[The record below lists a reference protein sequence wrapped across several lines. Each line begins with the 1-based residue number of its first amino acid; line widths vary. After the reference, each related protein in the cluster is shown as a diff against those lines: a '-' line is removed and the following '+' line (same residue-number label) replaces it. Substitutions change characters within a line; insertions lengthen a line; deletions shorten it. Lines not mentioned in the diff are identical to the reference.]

1 MAKEKVDVVPYNT
14 VEQYR
19 EYMSGS
25 PDDDKTQRH
34 NPPPKDGM
42 TLAELGQKSDGEI
55 LAIINEMGQCENKSD
70 IRIMYSHG
78 YSYSWNALTVV
89 AEFKGFVVNTTP
101 GQRKVQYSIQD
112 NSAKIKTVIT
122 PTDRIEFYRG
132 LRAYPFEKKLY
143 LSKEASSMLKSI
155 FIRESS
161 GKPYENSIKSRI
173 LSAITEK
180 AIAET
185 YRKKKEGTLKIIAK
199 EEEI

>member
-1 MAKEKVDVVPYNT
+1 MEKEKTDVVPYTT

-34 NPPPKDGM
+34 NPPPKDGI
-42 TLAELGQKSDGEI
+42 TLAELGRKRDNEI
-55 LAIINEMGQCENKSD
+55 LSIINEMGQCENKSD
-70 IRIMYSHG
+70 IRVMYCHG
-78 YSYSWNALTVV
+78 YSFSWNDLTVI
-89 AEFKGFVVNTTP
+89 ADFKGFINDTP
-101 GQRKVQYSIQD
+101 GQRKAHYSMPD
-112 NSAKIKTVIT
+112 NSAGEKKVNTS
-122 PTDRIEFYRG
+122 TDRIEFYRG
-132 LRAYPFEKKLY
+132 LEAYPIEKKLY

>member
-1 MAKEKVDVVPYNT
+1 MQKKEIDVVPYKT
-14 VEQYR
+14 VEQYK

-34 NPPPKDGM
+34 NPPPDDGM
-42 TLAELGQKSDGEI
+42 TLAELGQKRDDEI
-55 LAIINEMGQCENKSD
+55 LQILNEMGQCENKSD
-70 IRIMYSHG
+70 IRVMYCHG
-78 YSYSWNALTVV
+78 YSFSWNDLTVI
-89 AEFKGFVVNTTP
+89 ADFKGFINDTP
-101 GQRKVQYSIQD
+101 RQRKAHYSMPT
-112 NSAKIKTVIT
+112 NSAGENRINT

-132 LRAYPFEKKLY
+132 IEAYPIEKKLY

-185 YRKKKEGTLKIIAK
+185 YQKKKAGTLKIIAK

>member
-1 MAKEKVDVVPYNT
+1 
-14 VEQYR
+14 
-19 EYMSGS
+19 MSGS

-34 NPPPKDGM
+34 NPPPDDGM
-42 TLAELGQKSDGEI
+42 TLAELGHKRDDEI
-55 LAIINEMGQCENKSD
+55 LRILNEMGQCENKSD
-70 IRIMYSHG
+70 IRVMYCHG
-78 YSYSWNALTVV
+78 YSFSWNDLTVI
-89 AEFKGFVVNTTP
+89 ADFKGFINDTP
-101 GQRKVQYSIQD
+101 GQRKVQYSMPD
-112 NSAKIKTVIT
+112 SSAGEKKVNTS
-122 PTDRIEFYRG
+122 TDRIEFYRG
-132 LRAYPFEKKLY
+132 LEAYPIEKKLY

>member
-19 EYMSGS
+19 EYMSGF

-42 TLAELGQKSDGEI
+42 TLAELGQKSDVEI

-70 IRIMYSHG
+70 IRVMYCHG
-78 YSYSWNALTVV
+78 YSFSWNAMTVV
-89 AEFKGFVVNTTP
+89 AEFKGFVNDMP
-101 GQRKVQYSIQD
+101 GQRKVHYSIPNNLAEEKRTD
-112 NSAKIKTVIT
+112 T
-122 PTDRIEFYRG
+122 PTERIEFYRG
-132 LRAYPFEKKLY
+132 LEAYPFEKKLY
-143 LSKEASSMLKSI
+143 LSKEASAMLKSI
-155 FIRESS
+155 FIKESS

>member
-1 MAKEKVDVVPYNT
+1 MQKKEVDVVPYKT

-34 NPPPKDGM
+34 NPPPDDGM
-42 TLAELGQKSDGEI
+42 TLAELGQKRDDEI
-55 LAIINEMGQCENKSD
+55 LRILNEMGQCENKSD
-70 IRIMYSHG
+70 IRVMYCHG
-78 YSYSWNALTVV
+78 YSFGWNDLTVI
-89 AEFKGFVVNTTP
+89 ADFKGFINDTP
-101 GQRKVQYSIQD
+101 RQRKSKYLMPNNLAGENRI
-112 NSAKIKTVIT
+112 NI

-132 LRAYPFEKKLY
+132 VEAYPIEKKLY

-185 YRKKKEGTLKIIAK
+185 YQKKKAGTLKIIAK

>member
-34 NPPPKDGM
+34 NPPPVDGM

-70 IRIMYSHG
+70 IRVMYCHG
-78 YSYSWNALTVV
+78 YSFSWNSLTVV
-89 AEFKGFVVNTTP
+89 AEFKGYINEMS
-101 GQRKVQYSIQD
+101 GQRKAHYSMPD
-112 NSAKIKTVIT
+112 SSAGKKKVNTS
-122 PTDRIEFYRG
+122 TDRIEFYRG
-132 LRAYPFEKKLY
+132 LEAYPIEKKLY

-185 YRKKKEGTLKIIAK
+185 YQKKKAGTLKIIAK

>member
-1 MAKEKVDVVPYNT
+1 MEKAKNDVVPCTT

-19 EYMSGS
+19 KYMSGS
-25 PDDDKTQRH
+25 PDDDRTQRH
-34 NPPPKDGM
+34 NPPPRDGM
-42 TLAELGQKSDGEI
+42 TLAELGKKCDTEI

-70 IRIMYSHG
+70 IRVMYCHG
-78 YSYSWNALTVV
+78 YSFSWNSLTVV
-89 AEFKGFVVNTTP
+89 AEFKGYINDTC
-101 GQRKVQYSIQD
+101 GQRKAHYSMPD
-112 NSAKIKTVIT
+112 NSAGEEKVNTST
-122 PTDRIEFYRG
+122 GRIEFYRG
-132 LRAYPFEKKLY
+132 LEAYPIEKKLY

-161 GKPYENSIKSRI
+161 GRPYENSIKSRI

>member
-1 MAKEKVDVVPYNT
+1 MEKAKNDVVPYTT

-34 NPPPKDGM
+34 NPPPKDGV
-42 TLAELGQKSDGEI
+42 TLSALGKKCDAEI

-70 IRIMYSHG
+70 IRVMYCHG
-78 YSYSWNALTVV
+78 YSFSWNDLTII
-89 AEFKGFVVNTTP
+89 ADFKGFINDTP
-101 GQRKVQYSIQD
+101 GQRKVHYSMPD
-112 NSAKIKTVIT
+112 NSAGKKSVNTS
-122 PTDRIEFYRG
+122 TDRIEFYRS
-132 LRAYPFEKKLY
+132 LEAYPFEKKLY

-180 AIAET
+180 AIEET

>member
-1 MAKEKVDVVPYNT
+1 MQTKEVDVVPYKT

-34 NPPPKDGM
+34 NPPPDDGM
-42 TLAELGQKSDGEI
+42 TLAELGQKRDDEI
-55 LAIINEMGQCENKSD
+55 LRILNEMGQCENKSD
-70 IRIMYSHG
+70 IRVMYCHG
-78 YSYSWNALTVV
+78 YSFSWNDLTVI
-89 AEFKGFVVNTTP
+89 ADFKGFINDTP
-101 GQRKVQYSIQD
+101 GQRKVQYSMPD
-112 NSAKIKTVIT
+112 SSAGEKKVNTS
-122 PTDRIEFYRG
+122 TDRIEFYRG
-132 LRAYPFEKKLY
+132 LEAYPIEKKLY

-180 AIAET
+180 AIEET

>member
-1 MAKEKVDVVPYNT
+1 MQKKEIDVVPYKT
-14 VEQYR
+14 VEQYK

-34 NPPPKDGM
+34 NPPPDDGM
-42 TLAELGQKSDGEI
+42 TLAELGQKRDDEI
-55 LAIINEMGQCENKSD
+55 LQILNEMGQCENKSD
-70 IRIMYSHG
+70 IRVMYCHG
-78 YSYSWNALTVV
+78 YSFSWNDLTVV
-89 AEFKGFVVNTTP
+89 ADFKGFINDTP
-101 GQRKVQYSIQD
+101 RQRKSKYLMPNNLAGENRI
-112 NSAKIKTVIT
+112 NI

-132 LRAYPFEKKLY
+132 VEAYPIEKKLY

-185 YRKKKEGTLKIIAK
+185 YQKKKAGTLKIIAK

>member
-1 MAKEKVDVVPYNT
+1 MQKKEVDIVPYKT
-14 VEQYR
+14 VEQYK

-34 NPPPKDGM
+34 NPPPDDGM
-42 TLAELGQKSDGEI
+42 TLAKLGQKRDDEI
-55 LAIINEMGQCENKSD
+55 LRILNEMGQCENKSD
-70 IRIMYSHG
+70 IRVMYCHG
-78 YSYSWNALTVV
+78 YSFSWNDLTVV
-89 AEFKGFVVNTTP
+89 ADFKGFINDTP
-101 GQRKVQYSIQD
+101 GQRKAQYSMPD
-112 NSAKIKTVIT
+112 NSAVDKITDA
-122 PTDRIEFYRG
+122 PTDRIEFYRS
-132 LRAYPFEKKLY
+132 LEAYPFEKKLY

-185 YRKKKEGTLKIIAK
+185 YQKKKAGTLKIIAK